1 MTQPIEDLKT
11 ALANTHDL
19 HQRVDLLNNLARQYL
34 FVDPRQMLD
43 YAEQAH
49 ALLKSAPD
57 NPYIPGLARSLEN
70 IALAR
75 LYMGQP
81 DTALPLFHE
90 GLQLLEQLGDEALIV
105 SALGPIGRCYSMVS
119 DYPQALAYHIQQ
131 LRLAEKL
138 KDATQIIVACIGI
151 GTVYFEMGQ
160 HEQAIPHF
168 IRSLELARAQASIEW
183 QLTSLNDLAEAYA
196 HLGDTANGLPL
207 ALEAM
212 QIAEQSQ
219 RVHVLVA
226 VRCTLA
232 LLYRL
237 LGRGDEALALMQ
249 ANLTVLD
256 EIPQLVNIHRQ
267 TYRLLGQL
275 AMDKGDY
282 RAAIAHF
289 ERMLDYSRQLH
300 NKVYE
305 YEALELLSQGY
316 EGAGDLPMALEY
328 HKKFHHLKS
337 EVFNDRA
344 DQRIKTLEAAY
355 NMEVARRESDLL
367 LAQNAELVARVMER
381 TRELEEGL
389 HRERQLKQ
397 ELEVAAAA
405 KSELVNLK
413 GQIIANVSHEFR
425 TPLAVINTSVELL
438 VEHYERL
445 KPEKRAEIHKRIH
458 DSVFYLTDLLRD
470 VMVVERAQTENVHP
484 DPMRY
489 RFGDFWRQLEEQVRR
504 ELGSPATVTFD
515 YNLADETDMTAD
527 FVMVKQVVF
536 NLLSNAIKYSPK
548 GAPVQTLI
556 THNTNHWTLLVAD
569 HGIGIPADET
579 ERIFE
584 LFYRGSN
591 VETRRG
597 LGLGTYIVRRYVTAM
612 GGIVSAR
619 SPGPGR
625 GTTFEVR
632 VPLHILP
639 S

>member
-1 MTQPIEDLKT
+1 MTQSIENLKT

-19 HQRVDLLNNLARQYL
+19 HQRVDLLNDLARHYL

-49 ALLKSAPD
+49 ALLTNAPN

-138 KDATQIIVACIGI
+138 KDSTQIIIACIGI

-160 HEQAIPHF
+160 HEQAIPQF
-168 IRSLELARAQASIEW
+168 IRSLELARAQGSIEW

-196 HLGDTANGLPL
+196 QLGDTDHGLPL

-219 RVHVLVA
+219 RGHVLVA

-249 ANLTVLD
+249 ANLTALD
-256 EIPQLVNIHRQ
+256 EVPQLVNIHRQ

-275 AMDKGDY
+275 EMDKRDY

-289 ERMLDYSRQLH
+289 EQVLDYSRQLH
-300 NKVYE
+300 NKIYE

-316 EGAGDLPMALEY
+316 EGAGDLPTALEY
-328 HKKFHHLKS
+328 HKKFHSLKS

-367 LAQNAELVARVMER
+367 LAQNAELAARVMER

-438 VEHYERL
+438 VEHFERL

-504 ELGSPATVTFD
+504 ELGSPATVGFD
-515 YNLADETDMTAD
+515 YDLADDTDMTAD
-527 FVMVKQVVF
+527 FVMVKQIVF

-548 GAPVQTLI
+548 GSPVQTLI
-556 THNTNHWTLLVAD
+556 THNTNHWTLLVTD

>member
-1 MTQPIEDLKT
+1 
-11 ALANTHDL
+11 
-19 HQRVDLLNNLARQYL
+19 
-34 FVDPRQMLD
+34 MLD

-49 ALLKSAPD
+49 ALLTNAPD

-81 DTALPLFHE
+81 AAALPLFHE
-90 GLQLLEQLGDEALIV
+90 GLQLLEQLGDEKLIV

-138 KDATQIIVACIGI
+138 NDTTQIIIACVGV

-168 IRSLELARAQASIEW
+168 IRSLELAREEKSVDW
-183 QLTSLNDLAEAYA
+183 QLTSLNDLAETYA
-196 HLGDTANGLPL
+196 QLGDTNNGLPL

-212 QIAEQSQ
+212 QLAEQSQ
-219 RVHVLVA
+219 REHVLVA

-275 AMDKGDY
+275 EMDKGDY
-282 RAAIAHF
+282 RAALAHF

-316 EGAGDLPMALEY
+316 EGAGDLPKALEY

-344 DQRIKTLEAAY
+344 DQRIKTLEVAY
-355 NMEVARRESDLL
+355 KMEVARRESDLL
-367 LAQNAELVARVMER
+367 LAQNAELTARVMER

-389 HRERQLKQ
+389 HRERLLKQ

-405 KSELVNLK
+405 KTDLANLK

-438 VEHYERL
+438 VEHFERL

-489 RFGDFWRQLEEQVRR
+489 RFGDFWHQLEEQVRR
-504 ELGSPATVTFD
+504 ELGSPATVAFD
-515 YNLADETDMTAD
+515 YDRADETDMTAD
-527 FVMVKQVVF
+527 FVMVKQIVF

-548 GAPVQTLI
+548 GAPVQTLV